1 MSAVRIAFRWLLSHQ
16 LYSFRGWPVSSGP
29 VLKSARVTISN
40 GKSTLVSITD
50 GNGTFSLEHA
60 PTGYYNVWADL
71 PPFRMDGQRSMD
83 VPEIECGYT
92 DIQLT

>member
-1 MSAVRIAFRWLLSHQ
+1 MATKSSTLFLSRLARIER
-16 LYSFRGWPVSSGP
+16 PV
-29 VLKSARVTISN
+29 
-40 GKSTLVSITD
+40 KSTLVSITD

-83 VPEIECGYT
+83 VPEIGCGYT